1 MPALG
6 SNQLDIIIIIIIII
20 IVLVLPMVAGGMA
33 LAAPQHH
40 TQIRQWVAAV
50 AFTKVA
56 LAQ

>member
-6 SNQLDIIIIIIIII
+6 SNQLDIIIIII

-40 TQIRQWVAAV
+40 TQIRQWVAAA